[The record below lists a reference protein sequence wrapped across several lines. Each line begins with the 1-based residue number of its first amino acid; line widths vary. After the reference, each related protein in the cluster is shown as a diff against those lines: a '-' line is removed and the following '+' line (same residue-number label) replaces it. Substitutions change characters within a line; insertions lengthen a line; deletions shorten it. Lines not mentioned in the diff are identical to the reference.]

1 MNVAETYESS
11 REQEHISA
19 APVLK
24 FTRDTIKRYL
34 DAQGLTYL
42 RDAPGD
48 FRLDFAYDDDLGCAT
63 SFWLMAVG
71 QHEEIFGLEARS
83 TRRFAR
89 DSWDW
94 CLYLANEWNKKM
106 RYPKAYFLV
115 ADPES
120 DKTGEIR
127 LEQYID
133 LEKGIHQE
141 LLDSVIF
148 TMMGGATRFWSWLKE
163 QNLQRQIALAADSKL
178 DG

>member
-1 MNVAETYESS
+1 MGEKYESS
-11 REQEHISA
+11 REQELVSA
-19 APVLK
+19 SPVQR
-24 FTRDTIKRYL
+24 FTRDMIRHYL
-34 DAQGLTYL
+34 DGQGLTYL
-42 RDAPGD
+42 RDIPGD

-83 TRRFAR
+83 TKRFSR

-94 CLYLANEWNKKM
+94 ALYLVNEWNKKM

-115 ADPES
+115 ANPET
-120 DKTGEIR
+120 DKTEEIR

-133 LEKGIHQE
+133 LEKGVHQE
-141 LLDSVIF
+141 LFDSLVF
-148 TMMGGATRFWSWLKE
+148 TIMGGATRFWTWLKE
-163 QNLQRQIALAADSKL
+163 QNLQRQMALATDNKL

>member
-1 MNVAETYESS
+1 MAGRTESP
-11 REQEHISA
+11 REDSVVSA
-19 APVLK
+19 SPVQM

-34 DAQGLTYL
+34 DHQGLTYL
-42 RDAPGD
+42 RDAAGD

-71 QHEEIFGLEARS
+71 QQEEIFGLEARS
-83 TRRFAR
+83 TKRFSR

-94 CLYLANEWNKKM
+94 ALYLVNEWNKRM
-106 RYPKAYFLV
+106 RYPKAYLFV
-115 ADPES
+115 GDPQS

-141 LLDSVIF
+141 LFDSLVH
-148 TMMGGATRFWSWLKE
+148 TMMGGATRFWTWMKE
-163 QNLQRQIALAADSKL
+163 QNLQRQMALAADNKL